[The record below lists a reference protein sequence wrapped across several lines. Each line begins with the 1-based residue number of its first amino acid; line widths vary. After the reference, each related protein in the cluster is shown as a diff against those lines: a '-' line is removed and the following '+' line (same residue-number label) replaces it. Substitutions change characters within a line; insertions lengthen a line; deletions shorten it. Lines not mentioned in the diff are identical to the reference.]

1 MQSHCSRNGTV
12 LYSPYYTPT
21 GIIVRNSSTGS
32 IKLITPLKQTA
43 EFFDAL
49 HSLAKAF
56 SLHEKHASYSLKIIY
71 EAIKLVEQCASEIR
85 NNIDHISHDRSIDFE
100 SLNGPKGSI
109 SAPTV
114 DSLHLLNILG
124 FGLRQ
129 LKNNTEKVG

>member
-1 MQSHCSRNGTV
+1 MQSHCSRDGTV

-21 GIIVRNSSTGS
+21 GIVVRNSSTGS

-71 EAIKLVEQCASEIR
+71 EAIVEQCASEIR